1 MILVKTIE
9 QFKENS
15 IFFCDPIKNN
25 VMNEGNFIRILYS
38 TNDIILNGIYFLI
51 TLNEIN
57 CEKYF
62 NKFKCN
68 FNIELN
74 KYIIDCIKIIEE
86 KLLKKYKI
94 NKNPNFKIYEQL
106 KNGNIKIFNDLGS
119 KPFQNFIL
127 KISGIWETNMN
138 YGLTF
143 KFII

>member
-62 NKFKCN
+62 NKFKFN
-68 FNIELN
+68 FNI
-74 KYIIDCIKIIEE
+74 
-86 KLLKKYKI
+86 
-94 NKNPNFKIYEQL
+94 
-106 KNGNIKIFNDLGS
+106 
-119 KPFQNFIL
+119 
-127 KISGIWETNMN
+127 
-138 YGLTF
+138 
-143 KFII
+143 

>member
-106 KNGNIKIFNDLGS
+106 KNGNIKIFNDLGN

>member
-74 KYIIDCIKIIEE
+74 KYIIDCIKTIEE
-86 KLLKKYKI
+86 NLLKKYKI

-106 KNGNIKIFNDLGS
+106 KNGNIKIFNDLGN
-119 KPFQNFIL
+119 KPFQQFIL